1 MTISSRMMIVPQ
13 FLLRHFPNDM
23 RWKFPV
29 RPGMTSRIV
38 KRNGGGKVR
47 LVVLKWGHRARFPE
61 KSASGGVV
69 IGTPGTGGESA
80 STWRVTKTPLNVAS
94 AVLEHVAGYENA
106 LKCSLSRA
114 GGAPVTGRP
123 GRVSGPRR
131 AGPSRSTRR
140 RGRDRRRSGRRR
152 GGGPAGAS
160 ICGARRHRRGRLCP
174 CLTY

>member
-23 RWKFPV
+23 RWRFPV
-29 RPGMTSRIV
+29 RPGMTRRIV

-47 LVVLKWGHRARFPE
+47 LVVLKWGHRARFSE

-80 STWRVTKTPLNVAS
+80 STWRVTKTPINVTS
-94 AVLEHVAGYENA
+94 AVLEHAAGYENA

-114 GGAPVTGRP
+114 GGRRLAGCHAGGLGGAGYRGALAASAGR
-123 GRVSGPRR
+123 
-131 AGPSRSTRR
+131 
-140 RGRDRRRSGRRR
+140 
-152 GGGPAGAS
+152 
-160 ICGARRHRRGRLCP
+160 GARVPAVQHEGGVAIGGD
-174 CLTY
+174 